1 MYAVSNL
8 NYDLV
13 RELINNGA
21 NINITDENGWNV
33 FDQLS
38 RKSDVNKDKIKKME
52 YLLNNPRTSNLH
64 IEDQSNKQFDT
75 TIENQDTDSN
85 LKLEDK
91 NGKELND
98 MSEKMADRLNKRLEA
113 DRETKKAEQKQF
125 DVKTKPKK
133 YDGKYGIKV
142 YEGYCTW
149 KDKNGVTHVETGTK
163 CELK

>member
-1 MYAVSNL
+1 
-8 NYDLV
+8 V
-13 RELINNGA
+13 R
-21 NINITDENGWNV
+21 
-33 FDQLS
+33 
-38 RKSDVNKDKIKKME
+38 K
-52 YLLNNPRTSNLH
+52 
-64 IEDQSNKQFDT
+64 DQSNKQFDT

-98 MSEKMADRLNKRLEA
+98 MSEKMADRLNRRLEA

>member
-98 MSEKMADRLNKRLEA
+98 MSEKMADRLNRRLEA
-113 DRETKKAEQKQF
+113 ICYKFPMPNNEIDVFADHMDIRVVHNHKNYFLEYKKTF
-125 DVKTKPKK
+125 
-133 YDGKYGIKV
+133 
-142 YEGYCTW
+142 
-149 KDKNGVTHVETGTK
+149 
-163 CELK
+163 